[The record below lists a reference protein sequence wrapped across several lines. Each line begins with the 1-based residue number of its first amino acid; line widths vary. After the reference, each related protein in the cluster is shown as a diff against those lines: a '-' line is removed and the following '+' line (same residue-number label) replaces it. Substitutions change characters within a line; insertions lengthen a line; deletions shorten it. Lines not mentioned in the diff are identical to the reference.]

1 MTNRYDICDICCIFD
16 LLLFLIVLFA
26 CGYYFVY
33 SIIYKNITGIV
44 CVLILIIF
52 VVTVIYCS
60 AIKDRIRLR
69 NEEHNEIQNEEY
81 NEIQNE
87 EHNERLNNNKNG
99 ELEYFRKV

>member
-44 CVLILIIF
+44 CGLILIIF
-52 VVTVIYCS
+52 VVTVIYY
-60 AIKDRIRLR
+60 AGIKDRIRLR
-69 NEEHNEIQNEEY
+69 NEEHNEIQNEE
-81 NEIQNE
+81 
-87 EHNERLNNNKNG
+87 HNERLNNNQNG